1 MKTDKKKKG
10 LGRGLDALFESTV
23 SVIPPGKADK
33 DFNAPENAIKH
44 ENSDEDT
51 TSTENNIF
59 YIDVNHI
66 KPNAKQPR
74 KYFDDEKIEELAES
88 IKQYGVIQPIVLRKS
103 QNYYEIVAGERR
115 WRAARIA
122 GLKEV
127 PCIIRD
133 FTDEE
138 NMLVAIIENMQ
149 REDLNPI
156 EEAVGVE
163 TLIQTYGFT
172 QEEVSKHISKSRP
185 YITNLLRLLRLPDKI
200 RDMLEEGI
208 ITQGHARALINIEDE
223 KRQLYICNQILK
235 KGLSVRDV
243 EKLADVAKERPRD
256 KKDKG
261 TSGKSDEIS
270 AIERDLESLIG
281 SKVSINEKS
290 GKGNIKIDYYSTN
303 ELNHIIEMLKKINS
317 ISEDTCEAPDNH

>member
-23 SVIPPGKADK
+23 PVTPPEKTAKSVNTIDRG
-33 DFNAPENAIKH
+33 NNL
-44 ENSDEDT
+44 ENSNENTVDT
-51 TSTENNIF
+51 NNSIF
-59 YIDVNHI
+59 YIDINHI

-88 IKQYGVIQPIVLRKS
+88 IKRYGVIQPIVLRKS

-127 PCIIRD
+127 PCIMRD

-156 EEAVGVE
+156 EEANGIE
-163 TLIQTYGFT
+163 TLIKTYGFT
-172 QEEVSKHISKSRP
+172 QEEVSKNISKSRP

-200 RDMLEEGI
+200 RDMLEDGM
-208 ITQGHARALINIEDE
+208 ITQGHARALINIDNE
-223 KRQLYICNQILK
+223 KRQLHLCEQIVE
-235 KGLSVRDV
+235 KGLSVREV
-243 EKLADVAKERPRD
+243 EKLADASKEKKKKNKNKERHD
-256 KKDKG
+256 
-261 TSGKSDEIS
+261 KSDEIS
-270 AIERDLESLIG
+270 AIERDLESLFG
-281 SKVSINEKS
+281 TKVSITERG

-303 ELNHIIEMLKKINS
+303 ELNHIIEMLKKGK
-317 ISEDTCEAPDNH
+317 

>member
-23 SVIPPGKADK
+23 PVTPPEKTGKSVNTADRG
-33 DFNAPENAIKH
+33 NNL
-44 ENSDEDT
+44 ENSNENTVDT
-51 TSTENNIF
+51 NNSIF
-59 YIDVNHI
+59 YIDINHI

-88 IKQYGVIQPIVLRKS
+88 IKRYGVIQPIVLRKS

-127 PCIIRD
+127 PCIMRD

-156 EEAVGVE
+156 EEANGIE
-163 TLIQTYGFT
+163 TLIKTYGFT
-172 QEEVSKHISKSRP
+172 QEEVSKNISKSRP

-200 RDMLEEGI
+200 RDMLEDGM
-208 ITQGHARALINIEDE
+208 ITQGHARALINIDNE
-223 KRQLYICNQILK
+223 KRQLHLCEQIVE
-235 KGLSVRDV
+235 KGLSVREV
-243 EKLADVAKERPRD
+243 EKLADASKEKKKKNKNKERHD
-256 KKDKG
+256 
-261 TSGKSDEIS
+261 KSDEIS
-270 AIERDLESLIG
+270 AIERDLESLFG
-281 SKVSINEKS
+281 TKVSITERG

-303 ELNHIIEMLKKINS
+303 ELNHIIEMLKKGK
-317 ISEDTCEAPDNH
+317 

>member
-23 SVIPPGKADK
+23 PVTPPEKTGTSVNTTDRG
-33 DFNAPENAIKH
+33 NNL
-44 ENSDEDT
+44 ENSNENTVDT
-51 TSTENNIF
+51 NNSIF
-59 YIDVNHI
+59 YIDINHI

-88 IKQYGVIQPIVLRKS
+88 IKRYGVIQPIVLRKS

-127 PCIIRD
+127 PCIMRD

-156 EEAVGVE
+156 EEANGIE
-163 TLIQTYGFT
+163 TLIKTYGFT
-172 QEEVSKHISKSRP
+172 QEEVSKNISKSRP

-200 RDMLEEGI
+200 RDMLEDGM
-208 ITQGHARALINIEDE
+208 ITQGHARALINIDNE
-223 KRQLYICNQILK
+223 KRQLHLCEQIVE
-235 KGLSVRDV
+235 KGLSVREV
-243 EKLADVAKERPRD
+243 EKLADASKEKKKKNKNKERHD
-256 KKDKG
+256 
-261 TSGKSDEIS
+261 KSDEIS
-270 AIERDLESLIG
+270 AIERDLESLFG
-281 SKVSINEKS
+281 TKVSITERG

-303 ELNHIIEMLKKINS
+303 ELNHIIEMLKKGK
-317 ISEDTCEAPDNH
+317 

>member
-23 SVIPPGKADK
+23 PVTPPEKTGQSVNTADRG
-33 DFNAPENAIKH
+33 NNL
-44 ENSDEDT
+44 ENSNENTVDT
-51 TSTENNIF
+51 NNSIF
-59 YIDVNHI
+59 YIDINHI

-88 IKQYGVIQPIVLRKS
+88 IKRYGVIQPIVLRKS

-127 PCIIRD
+127 PCIMRD

-156 EEAVGVE
+156 EEANGIE
-163 TLIQTYGFT
+163 TLIKTYGFT
-172 QEEVSKHISKSRP
+172 QEEVSKNISKSRP

-200 RDMLEEGI
+200 RDMLEDGM
-208 ITQGHARALINIEDE
+208 ITQGHARALINIDNE
-223 KRQLYICNQILK
+223 KRQLHLCEQIVE
-235 KGLSVRDV
+235 KGLSVREV
-243 EKLADVAKERPRD
+243 EKLADASKEKKKKNKDKERHD
-256 KKDKG
+256 
-261 TSGKSDEIS
+261 KSDEIS
-270 AIERDLESLIG
+270 AIERDLESLFG
-281 SKVSINEKS
+281 TKVSITERG

-303 ELNHIIEMLKKINS
+303 ELNHIIEMLKKGK
-317 ISEDTCEAPDNH
+317 

>member
-23 SVIPPGKADK
+23 PVTPPEKTGKSVNTTDRG
-33 DFNAPENAIKH
+33 NNL
-44 ENSDEDT
+44 ENSNENTVDT
-51 TSTENNIF
+51 NNSIF
-59 YIDVNHI
+59 YIDINHI

-88 IKQYGVIQPIVLRKS
+88 IKRYGVIQPIVLRKS

-127 PCIIRD
+127 PCIMRD

-156 EEAVGVE
+156 EEANGIE
-163 TLIQTYGFT
+163 TLIKTYGFT
-172 QEEVSKHISKSRP
+172 QEEVSKNISKSRP

-200 RDMLEEGI
+200 RDMLEDGM
-208 ITQGHARALINIEDE
+208 ITQGHARALINIDNE
-223 KRQLYICNQILK
+223 KRQLHLCEQIVE
-235 KGLSVRDV
+235 KGLSVREV
-243 EKLADVAKERPRD
+243 EKLADASKEKKKKNKNKERHD
-256 KKDKG
+256 
-261 TSGKSDEIS
+261 KSDEIS
-270 AIERDLESLIG
+270 AIERDLESLFG
-281 SKVSINEKS
+281 TKVSITERG

-303 ELNHIIEMLKKINS
+303 ELNHIIEMLKKGK
-317 ISEDTCEAPDNH
+317 

>member
-23 SVIPPGKADK
+23 PVTPPEKTGQSVNTADRG
-33 DFNAPENAIKH
+33 NNL
-44 ENSDEDT
+44 ENSNENTVDT
-51 TSTENNIF
+51 NNSIF
-59 YIDVNHI
+59 YIDINHI

-88 IKQYGVIQPIVLRKS
+88 IKRYGVIQPIVLRKS

-127 PCIIRD
+127 PCIMRD

-138 NMLVAIIENMQ
+138 NMLIAIIENMQ

-156 EEAVGVE
+156 EEANGIE
-163 TLIQTYGFT
+163 TLIKTYGFT
-172 QEEVSKHISKSRP
+172 QEEVSKNISKSRP

-200 RDMLEEGI
+200 RDMLEDGM
-208 ITQGHARALINIEDE
+208 ITQGHARALINIDNE
-223 KRQLYICNQILK
+223 KRQLHLCEQIVE
-235 KGLSVRDV
+235 KGLSVREV
-243 EKLADVAKERPRD
+243 EKLADASKEKKKKNKNKERHD
-256 KKDKG
+256 
-261 TSGKSDEIS
+261 KSDEIS
-270 AIERDLESLIG
+270 AIERDLESLFG
-281 SKVSINEKS
+281 TKVSITERG

-303 ELNHIIEMLKKINS
+303 ELNHIIEMLKKGK
-317 ISEDTCEAPDNH
+317 